1 MLRNIFLKCPR
12 GSHSLLL
19 GPGRSTW
26 TQQLAGATNISLDH
40 PTSRKKSTYIRAVKE
55 GSLGCIKI
63 DRPKALNAMDA
74 GADGCIFRKENDF
87 QNCLRS
93 SAWTFRDFIRL
104 SVNPVTMQ
112 MLPRLAALHTILM
125 WSCVTEMVEAHH
137 AALRTFASQ
146 EDIAA
151 ILVEG
156 VPRAFCAGV
165 CCAAC
170 CSKWSPQIW

>member
-74 GADGCIFRKENDF
+74 GADGCIFKENDF

-104 SVNPVTMQ
+104 SYE
-112 MLPRLAALHTILM
+112 
-125 WSCVTEMVEAHH
+125 SCHHANASTSSSSAHH
-137 AALRTFASQ
+137 PYVDMCDRDGRGSS
-146 EDIAA
+146 
-151 ILVEG
+151 
-156 VPRAFCAGV
+156 C
-165 CCAAC
+165 
-170 CSKWSPQIW
+170 SPQNICIPRRHCRHIGGRRA